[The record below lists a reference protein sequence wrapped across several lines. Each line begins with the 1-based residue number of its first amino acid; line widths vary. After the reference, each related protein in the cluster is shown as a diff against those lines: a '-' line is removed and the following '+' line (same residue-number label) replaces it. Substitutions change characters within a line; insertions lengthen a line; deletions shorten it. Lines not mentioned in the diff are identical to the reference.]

1 MFRNVFK
8 SGIRAAYNV
17 SDTATFHTECW
28 AVYPAKHKQT
38 GRIVSVFIFD
48 KTQFESL
55 VNRICAQSPN
65 TKNPKLI
72 TAECFSLVKAGVSNL
87 AKHKHPQILTV
98 IESLEET
105 KLKFIFVSE
114 PVVGNLQTV
123 KLDEGS
129 TLEIQKGIL
138 ELSKGLQF
146 LHNVCGMIHM
156 NIQPTSIMINS
167 LGDWKLS
174 SFYFLQ
180 SLDTV
185 DPDGRENFSIM
196 NMSSVVPFANLNFSF
211 VAPELIIDSTGLRL
225 SPANDIWS
233 LAQLIFYLH
242 NDGECPISCFDAN
255 SVNEYKQVFR
265 KFEQKFY
272 NHRLS
277 ELRYIFKNIPEGL
290 WQILTQMLARYPN
303 DRLTIN
309 QFIDS
314 DYFER
319 SLIKTMWFIDEFGT
333 KTLGEKIIFLDG
345 ILEST
350 GILADLPSSFKHNK
364 LLPLLVD
371 CITTELAST
380 TTKPLCE
387 EVNAFTS
394 KAFTLVLMIGESLSK
409 LSFQDRIF
417 KPLLTVIRS
426 KKVTKSPLELMAASS
441 VKNRLVIVDNLAIL
455 KQKLNSKDLAAVWK
469 ALLTFSLTYMPVEG
483 DSQAD
488 QIRLQDSY
496 LGSLDKVIE
505 IFDFSYI
512 KNDLLPL
519 ICLVFKTT
527 TVLSTKLSTIE
538 TFKLLVTR
546 KLIDQGTIVE
556 VILPVF
562 ENLKS
567 RDNRI
572 IRSVISYFVVQIESD
587 IIKQLDISVERLL
600 SQCLRLAFACE
611 NCTQSEFQ
619 DFMKTIKSMENTLA
633 QKRLDELPSK
643 AKPAAETEGPVSF
656 DSLINSAL
664 IKGQSETGEVP
675 KHTIMKPTRDFSK
688 SMNEESKSF
697 ESRPQAIVNNTGAS
711 AKPLNLG
718 NRTPLARTNNHDYSI
733 TLNGQNQ
740 GMKGSS
746 FGSTNRNL
754 DNINLLQDRT
764 RGPSNSASNTKIP
777 PGFSNTT
784 LVPSLVTKS
793 KENSEV
799 DLI

>member
-72 TAECFSLVKAGVSNL
+72 TAECFGLVKAGVSNL

-105 KLKFIFVSE
+105 KSKFIYVSE

-167 LGDWKLS
+167 SGDWKLS
-174 SFYFLQ
+174 AFYFLQ
-180 SLDTV
+180 SLDTAT
-185 DPDGRENFSIM
+185 PDERENFSIM
-196 NMSSVVPFANLNFSF
+196 NISSVVPFANLNFSF

-242 NDGECPISCFDAN
+242 NDGECPISCFDAS

-309 QFIDS
+309 QFIDG
-314 DYFER
+314 DYFEG

-333 KTLGEKIIFLDG
+333 KTLEEKIIFLDG
-345 ILEST
+345 IL
-350 GILADLPSSFKHNK
+350 G
-364 LLPLLVD
+364 
-371 CITTELAST
+371 
-380 TTKPLCE
+380 
-387 EVNAFTS
+387 
-394 KAFTLVLMIGESLSK
+394 
-409 LSFQDRIF
+409 
-417 KPLLTVIRS
+417 
-426 KKVTKSPLELMAASS
+426 SS
-441 VKNRLVIVDNLAIL
+441 VFVDNLDIL
-455 KQKLNSKDLAAVWK
+455 RQKLNSKDLAAVWK

-496 LGSLDKVIE
+496 LGSLDTVIE
-505 IFDFSYI
+505 VFDFSYI

-519 ICLVFKTT
+519 ICSVFKTT
-527 TVLSTKLSTIE
+527 TVLSTKLCTIE

-546 KLIDQGTIVE
+546 KLIDQETIVD

-572 IRSVISYFVVQIESD
+572 IRSVISYFVSQIESD
-587 IIKQLDISVERLL
+587 IIRQLDISVERSL

-611 NCTQSEFQ
+611 NCTRNEFQ

-643 AKPAAETEGPVSF
+643 PKFAAEAEGPVSF
-656 DSLINSAL
+656 DSLINSAS

-675 KHTIMKPTRDFSK
+675 KYTTMKPIRDFSK
-688 SMNEESKSF
+688 SMNEESKSI
-697 ESRPQAIVNNTGAS
+697 ESQPQATSNNTGAP
-711 AKPLNLG
+711 AKPLDLG
-718 NRTPLARTNNHDYSI
+718 NRRPLSRTNNSDAAM

-740 GMKGSS
+740 GIKGNS
-746 FGSTNRNL
+746 FGATNRNL
-754 DNINLLQDRT
+754 DNINLLRDRT
-764 RGPSNSASNTKIP
+764 RGPSTSVSNTKIP

-784 LVPSLVTKS
+784 LVPSLVTKTR
-793 KENSEV
+793 ENSEV

>member
-180 SLDTV
+180 SLDTA
-185 DPDGRENFSIM
+185 DPDERENFSIM

-314 DYFER
+314 DYFEG

-387 EVNAFTS
+387 KVNSFTS

-426 KKVTKSPLELMAASS
+426 KKSTKSPLELMAASS

-469 ALLTFSLTYMPVEG
+469 SLLTFSLTYMPVEG

-572 IRSVISYFVVQIESD
+572 IRSVISYFVVQIKSD

-718 NRTPLARTNNHDYSI
+718 NRTPLSRTNNHDYSI
-733 TLNGQNQ
+733 TLNGHNQ
-740 GMKGSS
+740 GKGSS

>member
-72 TAECFSLVKAGVSNL
+72 TAECFGLVKAGVSNL

-105 KLKFIFVSE
+105 KLKFIYVSE

-174 SFYFLQ
+174 AFYFLQ
-180 SLDTV
+180 SLDTAT
-185 DPDGRENFSIM
+185 PDERENFSIM
-196 NMSSVVPFANLNFSF
+196 NISSVVPFANLNFSF

-242 NDGECPISCFDAN
+242 NDGECPISCFDAS

-309 QFIDS
+309 QFIDG
-314 DYFER
+314 DYFEG

-333 KTLGEKIIFLDG
+333 KTLEEKIIFLDG
-345 ILEST
+345 ILGSS
-350 GILADLPSSFKHNK
+350 GMLADLPSSFKHNK

-371 CITTELAST
+371 CINTELAST
-380 TTKPLCE
+380 STKPLCE
-387 EVNAFTS
+387 EVNSFVS
-394 KAFTLVLMIGESLSK
+394 KAFTLVLMIGQSLSK

-417 KPLLTVIRS
+417 KPLLTVIKS
-426 KKVTKSPLELMAASS
+426 KKSTKSPLGLMAASS
-441 VKNRLVIVDNLAIL
+441 VKTRLVFVDNLDIL
-455 KQKLNSKDLAAVWK
+455 RQKLNSKDLAAVWK

-496 LGSLDKVIE
+496 LGSLDTVIE
-505 IFDFSYI
+505 VFDFSYI

-527 TVLSTKLSTIE
+527 TVLSTKLCTIE

-546 KLIDQGTIVE
+546 KLIDQETIVD

-572 IRSVISYFVVQIESD
+572 IRSVISYFVLQIESD
-587 IIKQLDISVERLL
+587 IIRQLDISVERLL

-611 NCTQSEFQ
+611 NCTRNEFQ

-643 AKPAAETEGPVSF
+643 PKFAAEAEGPVSF

-675 KHTIMKPTRDFSK
+675 KYTTMKPIRDFSK
-688 SMNEESKSF
+688 SMNEESKSI
-697 ESRPQAIVNNTGAS
+697 ESQPQATSNNTGAP
-711 AKPLNLG
+711 AKPLDLG
-718 NRTPLARTNNHDYSI
+718 NRRPLSRTNNSDAAM

-740 GMKGSS
+740 GIKGNS
-746 FGSTNRNL
+746 FGATNRNL
-754 DNINLLQDRT
+754 DNINLLRDRT
-764 RGPSNSASNTKIP
+764 RGPSTSVSNTKIP

-784 LVPSLVTKS
+784 LVPSLVTKTR
-793 KENSEV
+793 ENSEV